1 MSHSVNDQIA
11 DVAIDMVAAMGDS
24 KVIRQLAD
32 LAPGALFLPSLDMDA
47 KRDMLVDIFYKQ
59 LMDRPG
65 PHG

>member
-1 MSHSVNDQIA
+1 MSHLVNDQIA
-11 DVAIDMVAAMGDS
+11 DTAVDMVADMSDS
-24 KVIRQLAD
+24 KVVRQLAD

-47 KRDMLVDIFYKQ
+47 KRDMLVDIYFQQ